1 VLISRNFVPSLFT
14 VLNGFCGFMSLIN
27 SMNGDFDQAC
37 LFIIY
42 AMLFDGF
49 DGIVARLLHSSSKF
63 GVELDSLCDV
73 ISFGVAP
80 SFLLYTIQLKNFET
94 IGIIVAS
101 LFMVFSSLRLARFNV
116 QLVGFDKDYFK
127 GLPTPIAAVT
137 ICSYILFYHNKIFT
151 TQTSTYAIWV
161 IAILLPILMISRIK
175 YDTLPK
181 INKANLK
188 RYPVKFIILFIAVVL
203 IIITKAEGLFA
214 FCLFYLSSGIIRGIY
229 LMMKPKH
236 RKAKEEKEEEKEAVE
251 KIAH

>member
-1 VLISRNFVPSLFT
+1 
-14 VLNGFCGFMSLIN
+14 MSLIN
-27 SMNGDFDQAC
+27 AMNGQFEQSC

-49 DGIVARLLHSSSKF
+49 DGIVARLLKSSSKF

-80 SFLLYTIQLKNFET
+80 SFLLYNVQLKNFET
-94 IGIIVAS
+94 IGIIVSS
-101 LFMVFSSLRLARFNV
+101 LFLIFSSLRLARFNV

-151 TQTSTYAIWV
+151 PQTSNYVLWV
-161 IAILLPILMISRIK
+161 IAIALPLLMISRIK

-181 INKANLK
+181 INKTNLK
-188 RYPVKFIILFIAVVL
+188 KHPAKFIILLIAVVL
-203 IIITKAEGLFA
+203 IIITRGEGLFA
-214 FCLFYLSSGIIRGIY
+214 FCLFYLSSGIIRGAF
-229 LMMKPKH
+229 MMLKPK
-236 RKAKEEKEEEKEAVE
+236 RKKGSEEKEAVS
-251 KIAH
+251 KVAH